1 MSFMTLLGASN
12 STPPAGGAATSDV
25 IYATAGA
32 VVVTI
37 LLLGPILLYKQGRF
51 PLLGRLAALAERVTG
66 LPGWAALPGTFL
78 AVTLLIAVFGMYWDI
93 SLHID
98 QGRDPGPLANPAHY
112 FILAGLFGVFTAG
125 VLGLALPKGPTR
137 TSYEIAPGWYAPIGA
152 LMIAICGA
160 SSLSAF
166 PLDDIWHRIFGQ
178 DVTLWGPTHLMLI
191 GGASLSVLGAWAL
204 HVEGDEERKHPRR
217 PQKPPPD
224 ERPLPRWTRFR
235 EVALGGA
242 FLVALSTF
250 QAEFDF
256 GVPQFALEL
265 QPALIMLAAGIGLV
279 TARIRFGPGGAVAAV
294 LGYIAIRGTLTLLIG
309 PLFGEITPH
318 FPPYVAEALV
328 VEAVALLYLRGPHP
342 VGGHKNRRRIDE
354 RPITFGALAGLGIGT
369 IGLAAEWGFSHV
381 WMVNPWPASLFPEAA
396 ITGLIAAI
404 AGGLIGGFVG
414 RCLTPG
420 VQPRERVPRAV
431 LPAAAVAAV
440 GVIAFWIPV
449 NAGPGVRASF
459 DLNVQNTPDG
469 RVATGIVQLDPP
481 DAAKG
486 AYWFN
491 VTSWQGKDGPTHIDT
506 LDEIGPGRY
515 RITEPI
521 HVDGTWKTTLRL
533 HKGRELAGLPIFLP
547 ADPAIPVTEMPV
559 VEHGTRAFVLDHKNL
574 QREQKPDMPGWLT
587 LGAYLGVGMI
597 SLALIF
603 VVGWGLSRLGSRGG
617 GPPDESAERAGVG
630 PAKEIDEGPKPG
642 ARPATA

>member
-1 MSFMTLLGASN
+1 VLTATLLGAS
-12 STPPAGGAATSDV
+12 SPPAGGAATSDV

-32 VVVTI
+32 VVVTV
-37 LLLGPILLYKQGRF
+37 LLLGPILLYKLGRF
-51 PLLGRLAALAERVTG
+51 PLLGKLSDLAERATN

-78 AVTLLIAVFGMYWDI
+78 GIALLIAVFGMYWDI

-125 VLGLALPKGPTR
+125 VLGIALPKKPTR
-137 TSYEIAPGWYAPIGA
+137 TSFRIAPGWYAPIGA

-160 SSLSAF
+160 SSLAAF

-191 GGASLSVLGAWAL
+191 GGAALSVLGAWAL
-204 HVEGDEERKHPRR
+204 HAEGDEERRATN
-217 PQKPPPD
+217 
-224 ERPLPRWTRFR
+224 RPLPIWTRFR
-235 EVALGGA
+235 EIVLAGA

-279 TARIRFGPGGAVAAV
+279 TARIRFGPGGAIAAVAA
-294 LGYIAIRGTLTLLIG
+294 YIGIRGLLTLLIG

-318 FPPYVAEALV
+318 FPPYVVEALV
-328 VEAVALLYLRGPHP
+328 VEAIALLYLRGQSA
-342 VGGHKNRRRIDE
+342 GE

-369 IGLAAEWGFSHV
+369 IGLAAEWLWSHV
-381 WMVNPWPASLFPEAA
+381 WVVNPWPSSLFPEAA

-404 AGGLIGGFVG
+404 AGGVTGGYVG
-414 RCLTPG
+414 RCLTPA
-420 VQPRERVPRAV
+420 VQRRERIPRAV

-440 GVIAFWIPV
+440 GVVAFWIPV
-449 NAGPGVRASF
+449 NAGPGVRATL
-459 DLNVQNTPDG
+459 DLNVQKTPDG
-469 RVATGIVQLDPP
+469 RLAGGTVQLDPP
-481 DAAKG
+481 NAADG

-491 VTSWQGKDGPTHIDT
+491 VTSWQGKDGPAHIGT
-506 LDEIGPGRY
+506 LDEIGPGQY

-533 HKGRELAGLPIFLP
+533 HKGRELAGLPIFMP
-547 ADPAIPVTEMPV
+547 ADPSIPVSQIPV
-559 VEHGTRAFVLDHKNL
+559 ESHETRTFELDHQLL
-574 QREQKPDMPGWLT
+574 QREQKKGVAGWLT
-587 LGAYLGVGMI
+587 LVAYLGVGLI
-597 SLALIF
+597 SFCLIL
-603 VVGWGLSRLGSRGG
+603 VVGWGLARLESRGG
-617 GPPDESAERAGVG
+617 GPPDESAEPAGVG
-630 PAKEIDEGPKPG
+630 PAKEIEEGPRPG
-642 ARPATA
+642 SRPATA

>member
-1 MSFMTLLGASN
+1 VPTPTLLGASN
-12 STPPAGGAATSDV
+12 PPAGGAATSDV

-37 LLLGPILLYKQGRF
+37 LLLGPILLYKQRRF
-51 PLLGRLAALAERVTG
+51 PALGRLADLDERLTK
-66 LPGWAALPGTFL
+66 LPGWAALPGSFL
-78 AVTLLIAVFGMYWDI
+78 AIVLLVAVFGMYWDI

-125 VLGLALPKGPTR
+125 VLGIALPKRATR
-137 TSYEIAPGWYAPIGA
+137 TSYEIAPGWFAPIGA

-160 SSLSAF
+160 SSLAAF

-191 GGASLSVLGAWAL
+191 GGAALSVLGAWAL
-204 HVEGDEERKHPRR
+204 HAEGDEERRAAGR
-217 PQKPPPD
+217 ALLQ
-224 ERPLPRWTRFR
+224 WTRFR
-235 EVALGGA
+235 EVVLAGA

-279 TARIRFGPGGAVAAV
+279 TARIRIGPGGALAGVAV
-294 LGYIAIRGTLTLLIG
+294 YIAIRGTLTLLVG

-328 VEAVALLYLRGPHP
+328 VEGVALLYLRG
-342 VGGHKNRRRIDE
+342 GAAAE

-369 IGLAAEWGFSHV
+369 IGLAAEWLWSHV
-381 WMVNPWPASLFPEAA
+381 WVVNPWPASLFPEAA
-396 ITGLIAAI
+396 ITGLIAAV
-404 AGGLIGGFVG
+404 AGGVIGGFVG
-414 RCLTPG
+414 RCLTPR
-420 VQPRERVPRAV
+420 VQPQERIPRAV
-431 LPAAAVAAV
+431 LPVAAVAAV
-440 GVIAFWIPV
+440 AAIAFWIPV

-459 DLNVQNTPDG
+459 DLNVQNTPGG
-469 RVATGIVQLDPP
+469 RVATGTVQLDPP
-481 DAAKG
+481 NAADG

-491 VTSWQGKDGPTHIDT
+491 VTSWQGKDGPAQIDT
-506 LDEIGPGRY
+506 LDRIGPGRY

-547 ADPAIPVTEMPV
+547 ADPAIPVPEVPV
-559 VEHGTRAFVLDHKNL
+559 QEHGTRAFVLDHKNL
-574 QREQKPDMPGWLT
+574 QREQKPDVPGYLT
-587 LGAYLGVGMI
+587 LVAYLGVGLI

-603 VVGWGLSRLGSRGG
+603 VVGWGLARLERRGG
-617 GPPDESAERAGVG
+617 GPPDESAEPAGVG
-630 PAKEIDEGPKPG
+630 PAKEVDEGPKPRG
-642 ARPATA
+642 RPAPA

>member
-1 MSFMTLLGASN
+1 MPFMTLLGASS

-32 VVVTI
+32 MVVTV
-37 LLLGPILLYKQGRF
+37 LLLGPILLYKLGRF
-51 PLLGRLAALAERVTG
+51 PALGRLADLAERVTK

-112 FILAGLFGVFTAG
+112 FILAGLFGVLLAG
-125 VLGLALPKGPTR
+125 VLGIALPKGPTR
-137 TSYEIAPGWYAPIGA
+137 TSYEIAPGWHAPVGA
-152 LMIAICGA
+152 LMITICGA
-160 SSLSAF
+160 SSLAAF

-191 GGASLSVLGAWAL
+191 GGAALSVLGAWAL
-204 HVEGDEERKHPRR
+204 HAEGDEERRAA
-217 PQKPPPD
+217 D
-224 ERPLPRWTRFR
+224 RPLPRWTRFR
-235 EVALGGA
+235 EIILAGA

-279 TARIRFGPGGAVAAV
+279 TARVRFGPGGAVAALLV
-294 LGYIAIRGTLTLLIG
+294 YIGIRGGLTLLIG

-318 FPPYVAEALV
+318 FPPYVVEAVV
-328 VEAVALLYLRGPHP
+328 VEAVALLYLRGEPAA
-342 VGGHKNRRRIDE
+342 E

-369 IGLAAEWGFSHV
+369 IGLAGEWLWSHV
-381 WMVNPWPASLFPEAA
+381 WVVNPWPSSLFPEAA
-396 ITGLIAAI
+396 ITGLIAAL
-404 AGGLIGGFVG
+404 AGGLLGGYVG
-414 RCLTPG
+414 RCVTPA
-420 VQPRERVPRAV
+420 VPRRERIPRAV
-431 LPAAAVAAV
+431 LPVAAVAAV

-449 NAGPGVRASF
+449 NAGPGVRATF

-469 RVATGIVQLDPP
+469 RVATGVVQLDPP
-481 DAAKG
+481 NAANG

-491 VTSWQGKDGPTHIDT
+491 VTSWQGKDGPAHIDT
-506 LDEIGPGRY
+506 LDEAGPSTY

-533 HKGRELAGLPIFLP
+533 HKGRELAGLPIFMP
-547 ADPAIPVTEMPV
+547 ADQAIPMPQIPVESHVTRSFE
-559 VEHGTRAFVLDHKNL
+559 LDRQLL
-574 QREQKPDMPGWLT
+574 QREQKKGVAGWLT
-587 LGAYLGVGMI
+587 LVAYLGVGGI
-597 SLALIF
+597 SFCLIL
-603 VVGWGLSRLGSRGG
+603 VVGWGLARLEKRGG
-617 GPPDESAERAGVG
+617 GPPDESAEPAGVG

-642 ARPATA
+642 ARPATV

>member
-1 MSFMTLLGASN
+1 MPFMTLLGQSG

-32 VVVTI
+32 VVVTL

-51 PLLGRLAALAERVTG
+51 PLLGRAADLAERVTG

-78 AVTLLIAVFGMYWDI
+78 AITLLIAVFGMYWDI

-125 VLGLALPKGPTR
+125 VLGIALPDKPTR
-137 TSYEIAPGWYAPIGA
+137 TSFEIAPGWHAPIGA

-160 SSLSAF
+160 SSLAAF

-191 GGASLSVLGAWAL
+191 GGAALSVLGAWAL
-204 HVEGDEERKHPRR
+204 HAEGDEERRAA
-217 PQKPPPD
+217 D
-224 ERPLPRWTRFR
+224 RPLPTWTRFR
-235 EVALGGA
+235 EIILAGA

-265 QPALIMLAAGIGLV
+265 QPVLIMLAAGIGLV
-279 TARIRFGPGGAVAAV
+279 TARVRFGPGGAVAAL
-294 LGYIAIRGTLTLLIG
+294 LGYVGIRGTLTLLIG
-309 PLFGEITPH
+309 PVFGEITPH
-318 FPPYVAEALV
+318 FPPYVVEAVV
-328 VEAVALLYLRGPHP
+328 VEAVALLYLRGEPAA
-342 VGGHKNRRRIDE
+342 E

-369 IGLAAEWGFSHV
+369 IGLAAEWLWSHV
-381 WMVNPWPASLFPEAA
+381 WVVNPWPSSLFPEAA
-396 ITGLIAAI
+396 ITGLIAAL
-404 AGGLIGGFVG
+404 AGGVIGGYVG
-414 RCLTPG
+414 RCLTPA
-420 VQPRERVPRAV
+420 VPRRERIPRAV
-431 LPAAAVAAV
+431 LPVAAVAVV

-449 NAGPGVRASF
+449 TAGPGVRATL

-469 RVATGIVQLDPP
+469 RVATGTVQLAPP
-481 DAAKG
+481 TAADG

-491 VTSWQGKDGPTHIDT
+491 VTGWQGKDRPAHIDT
-506 LDEIGPGRY
+506 LDEIGPGLY
-515 RITEPI
+515 RITQPI

-533 HKGRELAGLPIFLP
+533 HKGRELAGLPIFMP
-547 ADPAIPVTEMPV
+547 ADPAIPVSQIPV
-559 VEHGTRAFVLDHKNL
+559 QSHETRTFELDHQLL
-574 QREQKPDMPGWLT
+574 QREQKKGVAGWLT
-587 LGAYLGVGMI
+587 LAAYLGVGLI

-603 VVGWGLSRLGSRGG
+603 VVGWGLSRLESRGG
-617 GPPDESAERAGVG
+617 GPPDESAKPAGVG
-630 PAKEIDEGPKPG
+630 PANQIDEGPKPG

>member
-1 MSFMTLLGASN
+1 MTTAILLGASD
-12 STPPAGGAATSDV
+12 PPAGGAATSDV

-32 VVVTI
+32 MVVWV
-37 LLLGPILLYKQGRF
+37 LLFGPVLLYKLGRF
-51 PLLGRLAALAERVTG
+51 PALGRLADVAQRVTK

-93 SLHID
+93 SLHVD

-112 FILAGLFGVFTAG
+112 FILAGLFGVLLAG
-125 VLGLALPKGPTR
+125 VIGLALPNRPTR
-137 TSYEIAPGWYAPIGA
+137 TSYRLAPRLYAPIGA
-152 LMIAICGA
+152 LMIAVCGA
-160 SSLSAF
+160 SSLLAF

-191 GGASLSVLGAWAL
+191 GGAALSVLGAWAL
-204 HVEGDEERKHPRR
+204 HAEGDEERKAAG
-217 PQKPPPD
+217 
-224 ERPLPRWTRFR
+224 RPLPRETRIR
-235 EVALGGA
+235 EIILAGA

-279 TARIRFGPGGAVAAV
+279 TARVRFGPGGAMAA
-294 LGYIAIRGTLTLLIG
+294 LIGYIGIRGTLALLIG

-318 FPPYVAEALV
+318 FPPYVVEAVV
-328 VEAVALLYLRGPHP
+328 VEAVALLYLRGLHP
-342 VGGHKNRRRIDE
+342 VRGHENRRRIDE

-369 IGLAAEWGFSHV
+369 IGLAAEWLWSHV
-381 WMVNPWPASLFPEAA
+381 WVVNPWPASLFPEAA
-396 ITGLIAAI
+396 ITGLIAAV
-404 AGGLIGGFVG
+404 AGGLIGGYVG

-420 VQPRERVPRAV
+420 IQPKERIPRAV
-431 LPAAAVAAV
+431 LPVAAVAAV
-440 GVIAFWIPV
+440 AAIAFWIPV

-469 RVATGIVQLDPP
+469 RVATGVVQLDPP
-481 DAAKG
+481 NAADG

-491 VTSWQGKDGPTHIDT
+491 VTSWQGKDGPAHIDT
-506 LDEIGPGRY
+506 LDQIGPGRY
-515 RITEPI
+515 RITQPI

-547 ADPAIPVTEMPV
+547 ADPAIPVSEVPV
-559 VEHGTRAFVLDHKNL
+559 EEHGNRSFVLDRKNL
-574 QREQKPDMPGWLT
+574 QREQKPDVPGYLT
-587 LGAYLGVGMI
+587 LVAYLGVGMI

-603 VVGWGLSRLGSRGG
+603 VVGWGLARLEKYGG
-617 GPPDESAERAGVG
+617 GPPDDSAEPAGVG
-630 PAKEIDEGPKPG
+630 PANEIDESPKPG
-642 ARPATA
+642 TRPATA

>member
-1 MSFMTLLGASN
+1 MTTAILLGASN
-12 STPPAGGAATSDV
+12 PPAGGAATSDV

-32 VVVTI
+32 MVVSV
-37 LLLGPILLYKQGRF
+37 LLFGPVLLYKLGRF
-51 PLLGRLAALAERVTG
+51 PALGRLADVAERVTK

-93 SLHID
+93 SLHVD

-112 FILAGLFGVFTAG
+112 FILAGLFGVLLAG
-125 VLGLALPKGPTR
+125 VIGLALPNRPTR
-137 TSYEIAPGWYAPIGA
+137 TSYRLAPRLYAPIGA

-160 SSLSAF
+160 SSLLAF

-204 HVEGDEERKHPRR
+204 HAEGDEERKAAG
-217 PQKPPPD
+217 
-224 ERPLPRWTRFR
+224 RPLPRWTRFR
-235 EVALGGA
+235 EVILAGA

-279 TARIRFGPGGAVAAV
+279 TARVRFGPGGAVAA
-294 LGYIAIRGTLTLLIG
+294 LIGYIGIRGTLALLIG

-318 FPPYVAEALV
+318 FPPYVVEAVV
-328 VEAVALLYLRGPHP
+328 VEAVALLYLGGLHP
-342 VGGHKNRRRIDE
+342 VGGYENRRRIDE

-369 IGLAAEWGFSHV
+369 IGLAAEWLWSHV
-381 WMVNPWPASLFPEAA
+381 WVVNPWPASLFPEAA
-396 ITGLIAAI
+396 ITGLIAAV
-404 AGGLIGGFVG
+404 AGGLIGGYVG
-414 RCLTPG
+414 RWLTPG
-420 VQPRERVPRAV
+420 AQRKERIPRAV
-431 LPAAAVAAV
+431 LPVAAVVAVAA
-440 GVIAFWIPV
+440 IAFWIPV

-469 RVATGIVQLDPP
+469 RVASGVIQLDPP
-481 DAAKG
+481 NAADG

-491 VTSWQGKDGPTHIDT
+491 VTSWQGKDGPAHMDT
-506 LDEIGPGRY
+506 LDQIGPGRY
-515 RITEPI
+515 RITQPI

-547 ADPAIPVTEMPV
+547 ADPAIPVSEV
-559 VEHGTRAFVLDHKNL
+559 SVEEHGTRAFVLDHKNL
-574 QREQKPDMPGWLT
+574 QREQKPDVPGYLT
-587 LGAYLGVGMI
+587 LVAYLGVGLI

-603 VVGWGLSRLGSRGG
+603 VVGWGLARLEKYGG
-617 GPPDESAERAGVG
+617 GPPDDSAQPAGVG
-630 PAKEIDEGPKPG
+630 PAKEIDESPKRG
-642 ARPATA
+642 TRPATA

>member
-51 PLLGRLAALAERVTG
+51 ALLGRLAALAERVTG

-204 HVEGDEERKHPRR
+204 HVEGDEVRKHPRR

-224 ERPLPRWTRFR
+224 IRPLPRWTRFR
-235 EVALGGA
+235 EIALGGA

-309 PLFGEITPH
+309 PVFGEITPH
-318 FPPYVAEALV
+318 FPLYVAEALV
-328 VEAVALLYLRGPHP
+328 VEAVALLYLRGLHP

-369 IGLAAEWGFSHV
+369 IGLAAEWGFSHI

-420 VQPRERVPRAV
+420 VEPRERVPPAV

-440 GVIAFWIPV
+440 VVIAFWIPV

-459 DLNVQNTPDG
+459 DLNVQNTTDG
-469 RVATGIVQLDPP
+469 RVATGTVQLDPP
-481 DAAKG
+481 NAADG

-491 VTSWQGKDGPTHIDT
+491 VTSWQGKDGPAHIDT
-506 LDEIGPGRY
+506 LDEIGRGRY

-547 ADPAIPVTEMPV
+547 ADPAIPVTDVPV

-574 QREQKPDMPGWLT
+574 QREQKPDVPGWLT

-603 VVGWGLSRLGSRGG
+603 MVGWGLARLGSRGG
-617 GPPDESAERAGVG
+617 GPPDESAEPAGVG
-630 PAKEIDEGPKPG
+630 PAKEVDEGPKPG
-642 ARPATA
+642 ARPARV